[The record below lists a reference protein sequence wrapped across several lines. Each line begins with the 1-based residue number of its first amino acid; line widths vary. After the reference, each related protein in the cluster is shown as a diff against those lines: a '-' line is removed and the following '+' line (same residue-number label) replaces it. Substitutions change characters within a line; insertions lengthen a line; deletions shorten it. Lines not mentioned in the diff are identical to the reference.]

1 MLGPQIAVTLDD
13 HPGAVALGQHFRP
26 RAQEVAQTPDE
37 PLEPGAVEAE
47 LGTAELPRAQ
57 RDLLLVPAPARGR
70 RDRLGAR
77 APVEPGERHRDAV
90 EVRRSGPPLR
100 SARSSIRARGS
111 RRIITSQSTT
121 LPPPPGAEPG
131 AAVGKCQR
139 PHAEVDVGGEPPIQ
153 ADLDQAVAAPGGE
166 RAEVAERVADRLLEL
181 VGEAVGQEDPG
192 HVGLDTL
199 DALRPLAGV
208 ASGGA
213 QERHL
218 VRERDVDRHRLR
230 QAHRPP
236 RGVGRQ

>member
-1 MLGPQIAVTLDD
+1 MPV
-13 HPGAVALGQHFRP
+13 AVALGQHVRP
-26 RAQEVAQTPDE
+26 RAQEVAETPDE

-70 RDRLGAR
+70 RDRLGR
-77 APVEPGERHRDAV
+77 ERPVEPGERHRDAV
-90 EVRRSGPPLR
+90 EIRPLR
-100 SARSSIRARGS
+100 PAAAQRVVEHQGLRQPTHRHQPVDDAAA
-111 RRIITSQSTT
+111 TAQ
-121 LPPPPGAEPG
+121 AEPG
-131 AAVGKCQR
+131 AALGKHER

-166 RAEVAERVADRLLEL
+166 RAEVAERVAERLLEL
-181 VGEAVGQEDPG
+181 VGEAVGEEDPG
-192 HVGLDTL
+192 QVGLDTL

-236 RGVGRQ
+236 TAVGWQ